1 MKHQQLYRVVIM
13 LHFLPYQQGLRGDLA
28 LFSSPPSHSRE
39 SLLAGY
45 TFSSLE
51 ILHGINRQP

>member
-13 LHFLPYQQGLRGDLA
+13 LHFLPCELGLRGA
-28 LFSSPPSHSRE
+28 LVLSSPPTYPRE

-45 TFSSLE
+45 TFSSLKS
-51 ILHGINRQP
+51 LDGISR